1 MDSANLPSVIEPR
14 LFKNWVQRV
23 DVQIF
28 PRCVGVCTELKQQNQ
43 MHAAVTQLDRV
54 LGYEP
59 RSQEFESLQ
68 PRQVIIEG
76 VC

>member
-1 MDSANLPSVIEPR
+1 MEPR

-28 PRCVGVCTELKQQNQ
+28 PRCVVVCTEPKQQNQ

-54 LGYEP
+54 PGYEP
-59 RSQEFESLQ
+59 GSQEFESLQ

>member
-1 MDSANLPSVIEPR
+1 M
-14 LFKNWVQRV
+14 V
-23 DVQIF
+23 DKLNKINYNK
-28 PRCVGVCTELKQQNQ
+28 LYY
-43 MHAAVTQLDRV
+43 AAVTQLDRV